1 MQQVTTY
8 EWVTLIT
15 VLIGGFWVLA
25 QKLNKIEVALVSK
38 VGYKECSDK
47 REKCPCV
54 KEIEHIKERMEK

>member
-1 MQQVTTY
+1 MQVTTY

-54 KEIEHIKERMEK
+54 KEIEHIKERIEK

>member
-8 EWVTLIT
+8 ECVTLIT